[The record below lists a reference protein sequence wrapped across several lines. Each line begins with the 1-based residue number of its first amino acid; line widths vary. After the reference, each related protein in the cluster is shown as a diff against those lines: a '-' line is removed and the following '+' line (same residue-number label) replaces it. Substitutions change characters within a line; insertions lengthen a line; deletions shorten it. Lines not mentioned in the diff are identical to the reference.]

1 MATEG
6 FHEYDVSR
14 FWVYELLAR
23 YRVEGEAAFISCSQ
37 TTSHHT
43 DRHACRSRWADWP
56 RSSTRP
62 SSPHRPFS
70 PPDQTCHLLVQ
81 QSQGARCMADMR
93 W

>member
-62 SSPHRPFS
+62 HHHHTGHSVRQTRPVTYSCSSPKER
-70 PPDQTCHLLVQ
+70 
-81 QSQGARCMADMR
+81 GA
-93 W
+93 WPT